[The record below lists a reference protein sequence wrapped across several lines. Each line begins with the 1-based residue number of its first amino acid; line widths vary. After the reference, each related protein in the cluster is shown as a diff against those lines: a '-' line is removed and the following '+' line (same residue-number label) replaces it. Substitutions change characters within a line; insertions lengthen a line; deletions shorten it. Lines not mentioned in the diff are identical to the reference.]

1 MNTEKTTTEQTNPEP
16 LESNF
21 RYPEVILIFSPGP
34 CGLKIMH
41 EQEWGRNRS
50 SRGSGG
56 GGGGGLTLHFIFI
69 LCTWVEH
76 TEWPYKLPKLNH
88 PILLHIKELE
98 NLPQQ
103 QGSNHKNESQRK
115 ILKYLKS
122 HPHLP
127 NSLFTPADKSPFVTQ
142 PTNHISGTERQRDR
156 ERQRERGYPISKKVL
171 PFPVSE

>member
-1 MNTEKTTTEQTNPEP
+1 
-16 LESNF
+16 
-21 RYPEVILIFSPGP
+21 
-34 CGLKIMH
+34 
-41 EQEWGRNRS
+41 
-50 SRGSGG
+50 
-56 GGGGGLTLHFIFI
+56 
-69 LCTWVEH
+69 
-76 TEWPYKLPKLNH
+76 
-88 PILLHIKELE
+88 LE

-142 PTNHISGTERQRDR
+142 PTNHISGTERQRDTER
-156 ERQRERGYPISKKVL
+156 ERERGYPISKKVL